1 MSLSAKI
8 FFGLGLG
15 IATGIFLGEITAPLK
30 AVGAAY
36 VQLLQMAVL
45 PYIMITLM
53 SGIGKLKYGEAVRL
67 SVRVGSLLLLIW
79 ALTFAVLYIFP
90 LSFPNWQSASFF
102 SSTLIEPSQR
112 FNFLEFIP
120 SNPFYSM
127 ANNIVPAVVLF
138 SIAVGLALMGIE
150 SKAPLIAAL
159 DVMEDALKRVTK
171 FVSRLTPLGIF
182 AIAAS
187 TAGTMDIE
195 QLSRL
200 QVYIIADI
208 VATLLMTFGV
218 LPALIMVLTPLGYR
232 EIVRTTKDALLMAFA
247 TDNLLIVIPMLTDHA
262 KELLR
267 KDAGVSAES
276 EHSVDVIVPISF
288 NFPNVGRLFQ
298 LLFIL
303 FAAWFTKTAI
313 SLAQYVNLTV
323 SGLLSFFGKPV
334 AAMPFLLD
342 LLHLPA
348 DMMQLY
354 LASGIFVAQFGT
366 LASAMHLF
374 TLAVLGGYAM
384 AGALRFQWKR
394 LVPVT
399 GLTVGLLAGAVIGA
413 RAYFSMAVQ
422 NGYDKDKI
430 IAQMQPLFTTG
441 PAKIDKSAPPPLPMD
456 SSPSGLKRIRARG
469 VIRVGYL
476 VDNRPATFFNG
487 KGELVGLDVEMA
499 HILARSLG
507 VGIEFIAVDRS
518 KMFQQLNEGY
528 FDIVMSGVVVTPER
542 AEAASLSTP
551 YMELTLALV
560 VQDYRRS
567 EFSSREDRQKLQAP
581 KLAILDV
588 PYFISFV
595 REHLPK
601 AQLVMVNSAEEFF
614 QSKGKTVDGF
624 VYSAEGGSAW
634 SLLYPEYTV
643 VATQPPIAL
652 PVSYAM
658 ARGDREL
665 VDYVN

>member
-1 MSLSAKI
+1 M
-8 FFGLGLG
+8 
-15 IATGIFLGEITAPLK
+15 
-30 AVGAAY
+30 
-36 VQLLQMAVL
+36 
-45 PYIMITLM
+45 
-53 SGIGKLKYGEAVRL
+53 
-67 SVRVGSLLLLIW
+67 RVGSLLVLIW

-102 SSTLIEPSQR
+102 SSTLIEPPQR

-120 SNPFYSM
+120 SNPFHSM

-150 SKAPLIAAL
+150 SKAPLIAAF
-159 DVMEDALKRVTK
+159 DVLEEALKRVTK

-187 TAGTMDIE
+187 TAGTMNID

-200 QVYIIADI
+200 QVYIVTDI
-208 VATLLMTFGV
+208 VAALGMTFGL

-267 KDAGVSAES
+267 KGAGASAES

-288 NFPNVGRLFQ
+288 NFPNVGRLLQ

-313 SLAQYVNLTV
+313 SLAGYVNLTV

-354 LASGIFVAQFGT
+354 LASGIFVGQFGT

-374 TLAVLGGYAM
+374 TLAVLGGFAM

-399 GLTVGLLAGAVIGA
+399 ALTVGLIAGAVVG
-413 RAYFSMAVQ
+413 RAPIFHWRFRT
-422 NGYDKDKI
+422 
-430 IAQMQPLFTTG
+430 PTT
-441 PAKIDKSAPPPLPMD
+441 
-456 SSPSGLKRIRARG
+456 RIRSSA
-469 VIRVGYL
+469 
-476 VDNRPATFFNG
+476 
-487 KGELVGLDVEMA
+487 KC
-499 HILARSLG
+499 SL
-507 VGIEFIAVDRS
+507 
-518 KMFQQLNEGY
+518 
-528 FDIVMSGVVVTPER
+528 
-542 AEAASLSTP
+542 
-551 YMELTLALV
+551 
-560 VQDYRRS
+560 
-567 EFSSREDRQKLQAP
+567 
-581 KLAILDV
+581 
-588 PYFISFV
+588 
-595 REHLPK
+595 
-601 AQLVMVNSAEEFF
+601 
-614 QSKGKTVDGF
+614 
-624 VYSAEGGSAW
+624 YS
-634 SLLYPEYTV
+634 
-643 VATQPPIAL
+643 PPAL
-652 PVSYAM
+652 PRFTNQRRRLCRWIRRN
-658 ARGDREL
+658 RG
-665 VDYVN
+665 

>member
-1 MSLSAKI
+1 
-8 FFGLGLG
+8 
-15 IATGIFLGEITAPLK
+15 
-30 AVGAAY
+30 
-36 VQLLQMAVL
+36 
-45 PYIMITLM
+45 
-53 SGIGKLKYGEAVRL
+53 
-67 SVRVGSLLLLIW
+67 
-79 ALTFAVLYIFP
+79 
-90 LSFPNWQSASFF
+90 
-102 SSTLIEPSQR
+102 
-112 FNFLEFIP
+112 
-120 SNPFYSM
+120 
-127 ANNIVPAVVLF
+127 
-138 SIAVGLALMGIE
+138 
-150 SKAPLIAAL
+150 
-159 DVMEDALKRVTK
+159 
-171 FVSRLTPLGIF
+171 
-182 AIAAS
+182 
-187 TAGTMDIE
+187 
-195 QLSRL
+195 
-200 QVYIIADI
+200 
-208 VATLLMTFGV
+208 
-218 LPALIMVLTPLGYR
+218 
-232 EIVRTTKDALLMAFA
+232 
-247 TDNLLIVIPMLTDHA
+247 MLTDHG

-267 KDAGVSAES
+267 KAAGASAES

-288 NFPNVGRLFQ
+288 NFPNVGRLLQ

-303 FAAWFTKTAI
+303 FAAWFSKTVI
-313 SLAQYVNLTV
+313 SLSGYVNLTV
-323 SGLLSFFGKPV
+323 SALLSFFGKPV

-476 VDNRPATFFNG
+476 EDNRPATFFNG

-499 HILARSLG
+499 HILARALG

-518 KMFQQLNEGY
+518 RMFQQLNEGY

-665 VDYVN
+665 VDYVNTLVQLKKGDGTFKKLYNYWVLGQFAADKQPRWSVIRNVLHWVK